1 MNKSIYK
8 VLRSHSGSIYPMLLV
23 GLAIIFGLSG
33 YVYLKNN
40 HEIIDLE
47 TPKLVKQFKEKANQ
61 SDRAVTPV
69 EIAITEDGFKPA
81 AVAIAVGQQIT
92 FVNQDKNA
100 HRVISYPLAT
110 RNQLPELDSENLQ
123 PTDSFTY
130 SFEEAGSFTISENI
144 SPGKYKAIVVVN

>member
-8 VLRSHSGSIYPMLLV
+8 ILHNHSGSMLPVLFV
-23 GLAIIFGLSG
+23 VVAIIFGVSG
-33 YVYLKNN
+33 YVYLRNN
-40 HEIIDLE
+40 PEIIDLE
-47 TPKLVKQFKEKANQ
+47 TPKLVKQFEEKVNQ
-61 SDRAVTPV
+61 SDRAATPV
-69 EIAITEDGFKPA
+69 EIAITGDGFKPA

-100 HRVISYPLAT
+100 HRVIAYPLAIP
-110 RNQLPELDSENLQ
+110 NHLPELDSESLQ

-144 SPGKYKAIVVVN
+144 SPDRYKAIVVVN